1 VKKERFIARKIA
13 AVDDIP
19 IRIANVMEVAG
30 FSTSSRPKL
39 RMSHPS

>member
-1 VKKERFIARKIA
+1 MKKERFMARKIA

-19 IRIANVMEVAG
+19 IIIAKEIDVAG

-39 RMSHPS
+39 SMSHPS